1 MLFRQTFILTVFAG
15 LVGCATIPEIGGE
28 QAIAARAAP
37 YPDLIALET
46 LVNTDLSEQPRITT
60 ASIIGTENRVN
71 RLRANA
77 AALRG
82 PVVDG
87 ATRARMQG
95 AISRAALR

>member
-15 LVGCATIPEIGGE
+15 LVGCTTIPEIGGE

-46 LVNTDLSEQPRITT
+46 LINTDLSEQPRITAT
-60 ASIIGTENRVN
+60 SITETENRVN

-77 AALRG
+77 AAMRG
-82 PVVDG
+82 PVVDR